1 VATSSAGPE
10 TLAAALT
17 SGKHRLRETS
27 DTAAMDAEVLL
38 MHVLGRDR
46 AHLRAWPEK
55 QLTAAQTSVYAALI
69 ERRREGWPVAYL
81 TGERE
86 FWSRPFRVAPG
97 VLIPRPET
105 ELLIELALAA
115 LPADHPADMLDLG
128 TGSGIIA
135 ITLAVERPR
144 SRVVAVD
151 VSPEALAIA
160 QENAERL
167 SARNLRL
174 LQGDWLTP
182 LPPYERYDLIVSN
195 PPYIAENDPHLRQG
209 DLRHEPDLALA
220 SGADGLTALRRIIAE
235 ARDFLKPGGTLLLE
249 HGYDQAD
256 AIGALLCGSGY
267 GAITHYRDLQGHRR
281 ATMARYGRPSH
292 TTPITAMPDTLQL
305 PRALVN
311 HLLHMAQI
319 APDGRMAG
327 LIGATDGQA
336 RSFHATNVNNTNGSA
351 RKAAMKALQ
360 AQGETL
366 LAILSS
372 HPDSPAEPS
381 DQEIADLEFPD
392 TPHFIISLNTKG
404 VLELRGFQRIRPSGW
419 QEIELVLLED

>member
-1 VATSSAGPE
+1 MATAGAGPE
-10 TLAAALT
+10 TLAAALAF
-17 SGKHRLRETS
+17 GNHRLRETS
-27 DTAAMDAEVLL
+27 DNTALDAEVLL
-38 MHVLGRDR
+38 MYLLGCDR

-55 QLTAAQTSVYAALI
+55 QLKPAETSEYEALI
-69 ERRREGWPVAYL
+69 ERRREGWPIAYL

-86 FWSRPFRVAPG
+86 FWSRCFRVAPG

-115 LPADHPADMLDLG
+115 TPADQPANLLDLG

-144 SRVVAVD
+144 TRVTAVD
-151 VSPEALAIA
+151 ISVEALAIA
-160 QENAERL
+160 RTNAEQHG
-167 SARNLRL
+167 ARNLQL
-174 LQGDWLTP
+174 LQGDWLRP
-182 LPPYERYDLIVSN
+182 LPPNERYDLIVSN
-195 PPYIAENDPHLRQG
+195 PPYIAEGDPHLQQG
-209 DLRHEPDLALA
+209 DLRHEPGLALA
-220 SGADGLTALRRIIAE
+220 SGMDGLTALRRIIAE
-235 ARDFLKPGGTLLLE
+235 ARDFLNPGGALLLE

-256 AIGALLCGSGY
+256 AIGGLLRASGY
-267 GAITHYRDLQGHRR
+267 GEITHHRDLQGHRR
-281 ATMARYGRPSH
+281 ATMARYGSPSH
-292 TTPITAMPDTLQL
+292 PTPITAMTDTLQL

-311 HLLHMAQI
+311 HLLHVAQI
-319 APDGRMAG
+319 APDGRLAG
-327 LIGATDGQA
+327 LIGAKDGYAQ
-336 RSFHATNVNNTNGSA
+336 SFHATDVNTNASA

-381 DQEIADLEFPD
+381 DREIADPEFPD
-392 TPHFIISLNTKG
+392 IPRFIISLNTKG
-404 VLELRGFQRIRPSGW
+404 VLELRGFQRIQPLGW

>member
-1 VATSSAGPE
+1 MAATSAEPE
-10 TLAAALT
+10 TLAAAMAF
-17 SGKHRLRETS
+17 GNYRLRETS
-27 DTAAMDAEVLL
+27 DTVALDAEVLL
-38 MHVLGRDR
+38 MHVLGCDR

-55 QLTAAQTSVYAALI
+55 QLTEAQTSDYAALI
-69 ERRREGWPVAYL
+69 ESRREGWPIAYL

-86 FWSRPFRVAPG
+86 FWSRLFRVAPG

-105 ELLIELALAA
+105 ELLIELALAV

-144 SRVVAVD
+144 SRVAAVD
-151 VSPEALAIA
+151 VSAEALAIA
-160 QENAERL
+160 QTNAERL
-167 SARNLRL
+167 AARNLRL

-182 LPPYERYDLIVSN
+182 LPPNERYDLIVSN
-195 PPYIAENDPHLRQG
+195 PPYIAVNDPHLRQG
-209 DLRHEPDLALA
+209 DLRHEPGLALA

-235 ARDFLKPGGTLLLE
+235 ARDFLKPGGALLLE

-256 AIGALLCGSGY
+256 AIGVLLLASGY
-267 GAITHYRDLQGHRR
+267 GEITHHQDLQGHRR

-292 TTPITAMPDTLQL
+292 STPITAMPDTLQL

-311 HLLHMAQI
+311 HLLHLAQI
-319 APDGRMAG
+319 APAGRMAG
-327 LIGATDGQA
+327 LIGAKDGHAQ
-336 RSFHATNVNNTNGSA
+336 SFHATDVNANASA

-381 DQEIADLEFPD
+381 DQEIADPEFPD
-392 TPHFIISLNTKG
+392 TPRFIISLNTKG
-404 VLELRGFQRIRPSGW
+404 VLELRGFQRIQPSGW